1 MGPWMMGRLAKQY
14 GVASPKELLEV
25 AQEMGVEFIPC
36 QMTMDMFGLKPEDM
50 IEGMGEPVGAATVI
64 GLHDRQLRPAVHLGR
79 TMTAMTDT
87 AVAITRT
94 VDARGSFCPGPLME
108 LIRAIRESQVGDV
121 IAVYSSDK
129 GSKTDIPKWV
139 EKAGHRLVALET
151 RDGYDEI
158 VVEKLR

>member
-1 MGPWMMGRLAKQY
+1 
-14 GVASPKELLEV
+14 
-25 AQEMGVEFIPC
+25 
-36 QMTMDMFGLKPEDM
+36 
-50 IEGMGEPVGAATVI
+50 
-64 GLHDRQLRPAVHLGR
+64 
-79 TMTAMTDT
+79 MTDAA
-87 AVAITRT
+87 AVTTRT

-139 EKAGHRLVALET
+139 EKAGHRLVSLET
-151 RDGYDEI
+151 SDGYDVI